1 MPSRGAVVL
10 IYHSIGDNKEFFT
23 VYASEFEKQMKY
35 LADNNYRVISA
46 STMAGLLGRGQEV
59 SPKTVVITFDD
70 GYEDNYTNA
79 FPVLKK
85 YGFLASIFLT
95 TGSLAGTRTT
105 SKGTVISTLHWPQI
119 KEMADSGLIEFFPH
133 THTHPKLNLLSDD
146 KVLNEVHVSKEI
158 MEKEL
163 NKKMDIFAY
172 PYGKSNQKVRDVLK
186 QEGFKVAFTVETG
199 PVTAKVDPLL
209 INRNSIDSMVTLSM
223 FKGIIKRGR
232 I

>member
-1 MPSRGAVVL
+1 
-10 IYHSIGDNKEFFT
+10 
-23 VYASEFEKQMKY
+23 
-35 LADNNYRVISA
+35 
-46 STMAGLLGRGQEV
+46 
-59 SPKTVVITFDD
+59 
-70 GYEDNYTNA
+70 
-79 FPVLKK
+79 
-85 YGFLASIFLT
+85 
-95 TGSLAGTRTT
+95 
-105 SKGTVISTLHWPQI
+105 
-119 KEMADSGLIEFFPH
+119 
-133 THTHPKLNLLSDD
+133 
-146 KVLNEVHVSKEI
+146 

>member
-1 MPSRGAVVL
+1 MPSRGAIVL

-23 VYASEFEKQMKY
+23 VSAGEFEKQMKY
-35 LADNNYRVISA
+35 LADNNYRVIST
-46 STMAGLLGRGQEV
+46 STMAGLLGRRQEV
-59 SPKTVVITFDD
+59 SPKTIVITFDD

-79 FPVLKK
+79 FPVLEK
-85 YGFLASIFLT
+85 YGFRASIFLT

-119 KEMADSGLIEFFPH
+119 KEMTSSGLIEFFPH
-133 THTHPKLNLLSDD
+133 THTHPKLNLLPDD
-146 KVLNEVHVSKEI
+146 NVLNEVHVSKEI

-172 PYGKSNQKVRDVLK
+172 PYGKSNQKVRDILK

-199 PVTAKVDPLL
+199 PATAKADPLL
-209 INRNSIDSMVTLSM
+209 INRNSIDSMVTLPM